1 MSPYSNGSP
10 VAVICQRRRWL
21 DGITDSMDMS
31 LNKPLEVVEDREA
44 WLLQPMRSQRV
55 GYDLAT
61 EQHHHQ
67 VHVDKKAE
75 RTSLVVQWLRTC
87 LPMQGMRV

>member
-1 MSPYSNGSP
+1 M
-10 VAVICQRRRWL
+10 

-61 EQHHHQ
+61 EQQQESYTKGITLHAAFCVWLQMHMALRVIHALSSA
-67 VHVDKKAE
+67 V
-75 RTSLVVQWLRTC
+75 LPVVE
-87 LPMQGMRV
+87 